1 MEGRA
6 PFITV
11 EGIDGAG
18 KSTAVGALE
27 SHFDDVKTTKEP
39 SNLWTGE
46 QVYRAIG
53 GDETP
58 PLTDFYLFMADR
70 VHHIDNLIK
79 PALNDGTM
87 VVSDRFAD
95 STRAYQNTALGE
107 HMMEE
112 YGYESE
118 PYIESLMEPWNM
130 EPDLT
135 LFLDISVDTSLE
147 RCEGGD
153 KYEKREFLTAVRSKY
168 KELENKYDRFV
179 TVDAE
184 RPKDHVCGEVIGIV
198 EELRE

>member
-1 MEGRA
+1 
-6 PFITV
+6 
-11 EGIDGAG
+11 
-18 KSTAVGALE
+18 
-27 SHFDDVKTTKEP
+27 
-39 SNLWTGE
+39 
-46 QVYRAIG
+46 
-53 GDETP
+53 
-58 PLTDFYLFMADR
+58 MADR

-153 KYEKREFLTAVRSKY
+153 KYEKREFLAAVRSKY

-184 RPKDHVCGEVIGIV
+184 RPKDHVRGEVIGIV